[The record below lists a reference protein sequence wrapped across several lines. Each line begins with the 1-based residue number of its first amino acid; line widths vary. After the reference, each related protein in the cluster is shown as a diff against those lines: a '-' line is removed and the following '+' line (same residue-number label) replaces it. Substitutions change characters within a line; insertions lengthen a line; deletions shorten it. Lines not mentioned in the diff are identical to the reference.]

1 MISLFYLILA
11 ILGLGFLIFIHELG
25 HYIVARRV
33 GMTVEVFSIGFGPPL
48 RQWIVDGVKWQLSM
62 LPFGGYVKIAGMEK
76 KGTVEPHQIPDGFY
90 GKKPIDRIKVALAG
104 PAANVLFA
112 FIAFCAIWLTGG
124 QEKPFQQYTHVVGY
138 VDPHSAL
145 YTSGVRPGDEI
156 LSIGNKKLDGYQDFL
171 ISLMTEEKGLSI
183 QGNEINYFSGKK
195 EPFTVALPPPTA
207 TTSNLDQAGVL
218 PAQYLIFD
226 DYSSPASPI
235 RNSGIQKGDRIVW
248 VDGEL
253 IFSQK
258 QLSTV
263 LNDSKTLLSI
273 QRDGKDFLAQVPRL
287 KISDLRLQDD
297 QKHELDDWQHAAG
310 LKSKINQLYFIPYL
324 VNQQGVVETSL
335 AYMNQ
340 EAEEVKPSDQFRQP
354 LTQIL
359 KPGDRITAVDGASVA
374 NSQELLSQLQTRQA
388 LIIVERGEK
397 ATIPSWEKADQ
408 LFEKSFNPNTLSSLI
423 TTIGS
428 ANPLSQKENLVLLS
442 PVTLK
447 SLSELEL
454 DAKTKAGL
462 QAQYEAQKK
471 AIEKI
476 DNVEARE
483 EQLAQLDKE
492 RSRLMLGAQLHDQL
506 VTYNP
511 APTSLFAGV
520 FDQTWKTLTN
530 LVSGS
535 VSPKHLAGPVGI
547 IQALQYSWA
556 SGIKDALFWLGF
568 VSLNLAIINLLPLPV
583 LDGGHIL
590 FAAIEG
596 ITKKPIKAKTMEKFI
611 IPFIILLI
619 GLFIYL
625 TYQDIIRLIT
635 RLW

>member
-1 MISLFYLILA
+1 MISLLYLILA

-48 RQWIVDGVKWQLSM
+48 RQWVVGGVKWQLSM

-138 VDPHSAL
+138 VDPQSTL
-145 YTSGVRPGDEI
+145 YTKGVRPGDEI
-156 LSIGNKKLDGYQDFL
+156 LFVGNKKLDGYQDFL
-171 ISLMTEEKGLSI
+171 ISLMTEEKGISI
-183 QGNEINYFSGKK
+183 QGNEINYFSEKK
-195 EPFTVALPPPTA
+195 EPFKVALPPPTA

-258 QLSTV
+258 QLSSV
-263 LNDSKTLLSI
+263 LNDSKTLLTV

-297 QKHELDDWQHAAG
+297 QKHELGDLQHAAG
-310 LKSKINQLYFIPYL
+310 LKAKINQLFFIPYL
-324 VNQQGVVETSL
+324 VNQQGVVETAI

-359 KPGDRITAVDGASVA
+359 RPGDRIIAVDGVPIA
-374 NSQELLSQLQTRQA
+374 NSQELLSKLQTRHA

-397 ATIPSWEKADQ
+397 ATVPSWEKADQ
-408 LFEKSFNPNTLSSLI
+408 IFEKSFNPNTLSSLI
-423 TTIGS
+423 TTIGCS
-428 ANPLSQKENLVLLS
+428 PPLVQKENLVLLS
-442 PVTLK
+442 PVMLK
-447 SLSELEL
+447 PLSELQP
-454 DAKTKAGL
+454 KGR
-462 QAQYEAQKK
+462 YEAQKQL
-471 AIEKI
+471 IEKI
-476 DNVEARE
+476 EDPKIRDEKLKYLEN
-483 EQLAQLDKE
+483 EQKKLL
-492 RSRLMLGAQLHDQL
+492 LGARLHDNI
-506 VTYNP
+506 VVYNP
-511 APTSLFAGV
+511 SSLSFFSNV

-535 VSPKHLAGPVGI
+535 VSPKNLAGPVGI

-596 ITKKPIKAKTMEKFI
+596 VTKKPIKAKTMEKFI
-611 IPFIILLI
+611 TPFIILLI

>member
-1 MISLFYLILA
+1 MISLLYLILA

-48 RQWIVDGVKWQLSM
+48 RQWVVGGVKWQLSM

-138 VDPHSAL
+138 VDPQSTL
-145 YTSGVRPGDEI
+145 YTNGVRPGDEI
-156 LSIGNKKLDGYQDFL
+156 LSVGNKKLDGYQDFL
-171 ISLMTEEKGLSI
+171 ISLMTEEKGISI

-195 EPFTVALPPPTA
+195 EPFKVALPPPTA

-258 QLSTV
+258 QLSSV
-263 LNDSKTLLSI
+263 LNDSKTLLTV

-297 QKHELDDWQHAAG
+297 QKHELGDLQHAAG
-310 LKSKINQLYFIPYL
+310 LKAKINQLFFIPYL
-324 VNQQGVVETSL
+324 VNQQGVVETAI

-354 LTQIL
+354 LTQTL
-359 KPGDRITAVDGASVA
+359 KPGDRITAVDGAA
-374 NSQELLSQLQTRQA
+374 ITNSQELLSKLQTRQA

-397 ATIPSWEKADQ
+397 ATVPSWEKADQ
-408 LFEKSFNPNTLSSLI
+408 IFEKSFNPNTLSSLI
-423 TTIGS
+423 TTIGCS
-428 ANPLSQKENLVLLS
+428 PPLVQKENLVLLS
-442 PVTLK
+442 PVMLK
-447 SLSELEL
+447 PLSELQP
-454 DAKTKAGL
+454 KGR
-462 QAQYEAQKK
+462 YEAQKQL
-471 AIEKI
+471 IEKI
-476 DNVEARE
+476 EDPKIRDEKLKHLEN
-483 EQLAQLDKE
+483 EQKKLL
-492 RSRLMLGAQLHDQL
+492 LGARLHDNI
-506 VTYNP
+506 VVYNP
-511 APTSLFAGV
+511 SSLSFFSNV

-535 VSPKHLAGPVGI
+535 VSPKNLAGPVGI

-596 ITKKPIKAKTMEKFI
+596 VTKKPIKAKTMEKFI